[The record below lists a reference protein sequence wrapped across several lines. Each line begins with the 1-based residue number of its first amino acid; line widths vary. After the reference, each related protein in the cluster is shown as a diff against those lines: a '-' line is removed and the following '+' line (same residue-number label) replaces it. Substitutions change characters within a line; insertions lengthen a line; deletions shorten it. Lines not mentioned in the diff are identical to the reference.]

1 MHGPR
6 FPVGFGSIGMTHVGP
21 PLTWTH
27 ELDRLILVVL
37 LGNAVYVKL
46 NITTSDHELRSR
58 VVFWSLHVSFMSWNP
73 KSLIDSSEGS
83 LMLVVVWCSVQ
94 NIMAQLI
101 RRRCSLLLSRLLD
114 LERWVEETGNGSV

>member
-1 MHGPR
+1 MSQNDKNKRGECVHGPR
-6 FPVGFGSIGMTHVGP
+6 FPVGFGSIGTNHVGP

-27 ELDRLILVVL
+27 ELDRFILVVL
-37 LGNAVYVKL
+37 LGNTIYVKL

-58 VVFWSLHVSFMSWNP
+58 VVLWSLHVSFMSWNP

-94 NIMAQLI
+94 NIMAQVI
-101 RRRCSLLLSRLLD
+101 R
-114 LERWVEETGNGSV
+114 